1 MWIKSVQVK
10 NWRGLAEAELTGLSS
25 GLNVVAGP
33 NESGKSRFVEALRF
47 GLFESSK
54 GQPAFKSRLR
64 SWDAPSSRP
73 QVIIEFDIRGE
84 HWTVNKTFLQQA
96 FNTTLIGPNVN
107 LDGEDAEVRLRQMFG
122 TDLGNAQRP
131 AEGGQLGRWSLL
143 WIDQGDSLNA
153 PDVAGNAPVQ
163 GLLQEHL
170 SGEVGLV
177 AAGRT
182 GQDVLR
188 FADETWRRYYTAGG
202 QESVAFRR
210 LRDALAEAKG
220 KREALEQRQQQLVA
234 DADRLTAL
242 QTDYDDLETRAGRTR
257 TELGAAETKAQQLA
271 EVAGKLELLAAQ
283 EQNLAAAS
291 ETATGALQEL
301 EELQAQR
308 DQFEQ
313 EREALAESTQAA
325 IGAVRTADATMQEL
339 NEAVVQ
345 AEASLDACQTRTRQ
359 LLQAQQAQ
367 GAQRELEGK
376 QRQLQQLTTLQEDI
390 RAKGQALAAL
400 PAVTVARLEQ
410 LRTIENNLLEARARL
425 QGAALR
431 LSITAHQPLTLDGDR
446 LDTAVTRDYHIT
458 AAQRIEVA
466 GVLTLDVR
474 PGGGEL
480 QGMQDD
486 VIRLQREQRELL
498 GELRLTD
505 LASATSAHD
514 DAKALRSRIEDLQA
528 QLQDRFPM
536 GREDLEGEIARLEG
550 QLDQWR
556 AIATDEDVPAALAE
570 AEAAQER
577 AASAAV
583 TARARRDEQQQLAAS
598 NSLEAER
605 LKERL
610 ANLDQQLA
618 QLKQKLEAK
627 PDLEAARQRLRDAQA
642 SQQEQ
647 ADKVSKTREEYVSL
661 GGDTVQADVQR
672 LQQAMDGLKERLTN
686 AHHDIIRLQESLRLA
701 GNDDLH
707 EALQKAEAE
716 EAAAEEEL
724 RRTERAANT
733 ASLVREWVRKEYNEE
748 REALLEP
755 LRRAIERYLVRL
767 FPNTRPQMDDFQIAG
782 LQTQGAGYVEL
793 VDELSGGAREQVSL
807 LTRLG
812 LAEILAGEEGWP
824 LVLDDVLVNTDPN
837 RIKAM
842 QPVLYEASRRHQI
855 LLFTCHGSLFDNVGA
870 DRWVELAGRRFVSS

>member
-1 MWIKSVQVK
+1 MWIKSVQLK

-25 GLNVVAGP
+25 GLNVIAGP

-122 TDLGNAQRP
+122 TDLGSAQRP
-131 AEGGQLGRWSLL
+131 AEGGELGRWSLL

-163 GLLQEHL
+163 GLLQEQL

-188 FADETWRRYYTAGG
+188 LAEETWRRYYTAGG
-202 QESVAFRR
+202 QEAVAFRR
-210 LRDALAEAKG
+210 LRETLAEAEG
-220 KREALEQRQQQLVA
+220 RREALEQRQRQLVA
-234 DADRLTAL
+234 DAHRLTGLRA
-242 QTDYDDLETRAGRTR
+242 DLEGLKGRASQ
-257 TELGAAETKAQQLA
+257 TEAELKAARAKAKQLD
-271 EVAGKLELLAAQ
+271 EVAGQLELLESRRQ
-283 EQNLAAAS
+283 TFAAAS
-291 ETATGALQEL
+291 EQAASAL
-301 EELQAQR
+301 EELEALHEQR
-308 DQFEQ
+308 GQFEQ
-313 EREALAESTQAA
+313 ERQALAGSTQSALGAA
-325 IGAVRTADATMQEL
+325 RTADAKVQAL
-339 NEAVVQ
+339 NEAVGQ
-345 AEASLDACQTRTRQ
+345 AEARLDACQMRTRQ

-376 QRQLQQLTTLQEDI
+376 QRQLQQLTTLQEEI
-390 RAKGQALAAL
+390 QARRQALAAL
-400 PAVTVARLEQ
+400 PAVTTGQLTQ
-410 LRTIENNLLEARARL
+410 LRKIENNLLEARARL

-431 LSITAHQPLTLDGDR
+431 LSITAHQPLMVDGERLDGEAAR
-446 LDTAVTRDYHIT
+446 EYHIT
-458 AAQRIEVA
+458 TAQRIEVE

-480 QGMQDD
+480 QTMQDD
-486 VIRLQREQRELL
+486 VIRLEREQRELL

-505 LASATSAHD
+505 LAAATSAHD
-514 DAKALRSRIEDLQA
+514 DAKALRGRIEDLQA
-528 QLQDRFPM
+528 QLQERFPR
-536 GREDLEGEIARLEG
+536 GREDLEGEMARLEG

-556 AIATDEDVPAALAE
+556 AIATDEDVQAALAE
-570 AEAAQER
+570 AERAQEI
-577 AASAAV
+577 AASEAV
-583 TARARRDEQQQLAAS
+583 TARVRRDEQQKLAAK

-610 ANLDQQLA
+610 ANLDRQLARLKQQLD
-618 QLKQKLEAK
+618 AK
-627 PDLEAARQRLRDAQA
+627 PDLETARQQLSAAKARL
-642 SQQEQ
+642 QEQ
-647 ADKVSKTREEYVSL
+647 VVKVSATREAYESL
-661 GGDTVQADVQR
+661 GGDAVQADVKR
-672 LQQAMDGLKERLTN
+672 LQQAMDGLHERLQN
-686 AHHDIIRLQESLRLA
+686 AHHDIIRLEESLRLA

-707 EALQKAEAE
+707 EALQQAAAEQT
-716 EAAAEEEL
+716 AAEEEL

-733 ASLVREWVRKEYNEE
+733 ASLVRQWVRKEYDEE

-755 LRRAIERYLVRL
+755 LRRAIERHLVRL
-767 FPNTRPQMDDFQIAG
+767 FPNTRPQMEDFQIAG
-782 LQTQGAGYVEL
+782 LQTQGSGYVEL
-793 VDELSGGAREQVSL
+793 VEELSGGAREQVSL

-812 LAEILAGEEGWP
+812 LAEVLAGEEGWP

-837 RIKAM
+837 RIRAM

-870 DRWVELAGRRFVSS
+870 DKWVELAGRRSVSP